1 MNLKELEQKVNSALN
16 NANEW
21 QELHD
26 VVVKIHEHAESEQE
40 YVKLLELHKKLLDR
54 IEKNLPKHINI
65 EKFQSVRL
73 QEYNLMLLREC
84 TIGGSVC
91 AETLYEL
98 TQRELEAGRM
108 SPTHEFIDTAVHA
121 TASQHYSR
129 DQLVRQKEKIKKIEE
144 NSTLNKFSRIFKN

>member
-1 MNLKELEQKVNSALN
+1 MNLKELEQKVNITLN

-26 VVVKIHEHAESEQE
+26 EVVKSHEHAESEHE

-54 IEKNLPKHINI
+54 IEQNLPKQINI

-73 QEYNLMLLREC
+73 QEYNVMLLREC

-91 AETLYEL
+91 VETLYEL

-108 SPTHEFIDTAVHA
+108 SPTHEFIDTAVNA

-129 DQLVRQKEKIKKIEE
+129 EQLERQKAKIEKLE
-144 NSTLNKFSRIFKN
+144 KNSTLNKFSRIFKN